1 MRNKCLSF
9 VSVFSVVLLWASV
22 YAVLA
27 EAPKTPKIAF
37 SSYQDGIQDIYLMNP
52 DGTEWVNLT
61 NDPARDIA
69 PAWSPTGE
77 HIIFSSDRDRFPG
90 SWDLYLMDADG
101 SNIRPVFDKSKD
113 RSGGR
118 WSPDGK
124 QITYTT
130 FEKGTVDGLYC
141 INRRKKRGTGGTWRQ
156 WGLVPNWDE
165 ISDDG
170 RLAQADADCDA
181 RPSNLQTKIRFP
193 TRSPS
198 VMDGRRYRMVPDKQ

>member
-1 MRNKCLSF
+1 MQEKRLFVLCMLS
-9 VSVFSVVLLWASV
+9 VIMLCASV

-37 SSYQDGIQDIYLMNP
+37 SSYRDGIQDIYLMNP

-61 NDPARDIA
+61 NDPARDVA

-101 SNIRPVFDKSKD
+101 SNVRPVFDKSKN

-124 QITYTT
+124 QITYTS
-130 FEKGTVDGLYC
+130 FEKGQWTVYVASIDD
-141 INRRKKRGTGGTWRQ
+141 KKRGAGGTWWQ
-156 WGLVPNWDE
+156 WGLVPRWDE
-165 ISDDG
+165 ISDDR
-170 RLAQADADCDA
+170 RLA
-181 RPSNLQTKIRFP
+181 
-193 TRSPS
+193 
-198 VMDGRRYRMVPDKQ
+198 